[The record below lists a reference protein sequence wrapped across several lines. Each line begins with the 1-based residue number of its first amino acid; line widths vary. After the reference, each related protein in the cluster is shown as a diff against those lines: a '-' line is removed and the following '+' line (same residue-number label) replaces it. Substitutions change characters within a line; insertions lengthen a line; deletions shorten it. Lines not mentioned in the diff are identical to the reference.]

1 MRQTT
6 LSNRISVKI
15 KLLRLGGGGER
26 GVLDLD
32 INNAKERIT
41 KNSTLLAKSHC

>member
-15 KLLRLGGGGER
+15 KLLRLGGGG
-26 GVLDLD
+26 GGGILGLT
-32 INNAKERIT
+32 NT
-41 KNSTLLAKSHC
+41 KIMQNWFLKKKKN